1 MTMMVPIE
9 GRHAESIGVQTS
21 DTGEPRR
28 IVWRSR
34 PFRVTDTPTALVG
47 TADWWRPFFPHTF
60 SGGHLPLCIAGWRF
74 QATSD
79 DGETH
84 VFDVRH
90 AAEDDDWLLLRTF
103 D

>member
-1 MTMMVPIE
+1 MVPIDAQHPE
-9 GRHAESIGVQTS
+9 PVRVTTDNA
-21 DTGEPRR
+21 GEPRR
-28 IVWRSR
+28 IVWRAR
-34 PFRVTDTPTALVG
+34 RFQVTDTPTALVG
-47 TADWWRPFFPHTF
+47 TADWWRPFDPYTF
-60 SGGHLPLCIAGWRF
+60 GVGHPPLCIAGWRF

-90 AAEDDDWLLLRTF
+90 AAEDDDWVLLRTF

>member
-1 MTMMVPIE
+1 MVPIDGQRPE
-9 GRHAESIGVQTS
+9 PVTVQT
-21 DTGEPRR
+21 DITGEPRR

-34 PFRVTDTPTALVG
+34 RFRVTDTPTALVG
-47 TADWWRPFFPHTF
+47 TADWWRPFDPYTF
-60 SGGHLPLCIAGWRF
+60 GVGHPPLCIAGWRF
-74 QATSD
+74 QATSE

-90 AAEDDDWLLLRTF
+90 AAEDDDWVVLRTF

>member
-1 MTMMVPIE
+1 VVPIE
-9 GRHAESIGVQTS
+9 GQRPEVVTVQTNR
-21 DTGEPRR
+21 TGEPRR

-34 PFRVTDTPTALVG
+34 RFRVTDTPTALVG
-47 TADWWRPFFPHTF
+47 TADWWRPFAPH
-60 SGGHLPLCIAGWRF
+60 SYGVGHPPLCIAGWRF
-74 QATSD
+74 QATSE

-90 AAEDDDWLLLRTF
+90 AAEDDSWLLLRTF